1 MPPGLS
7 RIAAAALGL
16 LGALLLF
23 LALPRADA
31 ARRSPV
37 SVWPT
42 PGTHT
47 ASARTTISFRGRSK
61 RELGRI
67 VVVGSR
73 SGRHIG
79 VLRAHPDGNGAS
91 FVPRRRF
98 DFGESVLVRTA
109 LHVRGGHD
117 GDFRFRTARPPGH
130 TLPVPGPRLRRVKPG
145 RKLAFR
151 SRPDLTPPV
160 VTVDLN
166 SDGVAPGEV
175 FLGPKL
181 RAGNK
186 EGGPL
191 IVDDSGEPIWFHP
204 LRGEQANDFRVQQYR
219 GRPVLTWWQGH
230 AGQGMGQ
237 GIGTIYDARYRLVR
251 HVRAGNGY
259 RADLHEFLL
268 TPQDTALITIY
279 HKVRRDL
286 SPLGGSTHGV
296 AVDSIVQEVDI
307 RTGLVLFEWHSLGNV
322 GLDESHLRPSRNPRV
337 PYDYFHVNSIDVDS
351 DGDLLVSA
359 RNTWTVYKI
368 SRRTGKII
376 WRLGGDRSNFTQGPG
391 ARFAWQHDVR
401 RLPDGTI
408 TMFDN
413 SASPAVRPFSRAIT
427 LSIDPGLR
435 TANLVSDYAH
445 PRRLLAASQ
454 GNDQRLPNGD
464 VFVGWGAQRYF
475 SEYAPGGG
483 LVWDARVAVGY
494 DTYRAYRMPWTGRP
508 RTRPK
513 LAVQRRARGRLAV
526 FASWNGATEVATW
539 EVLSG
544 RRHYA
549 LAPVA
554 SKPRTGFETGISVRG
569 AGPVIAALA
578 LDAAGHVIGRS
589 RSVRI
594 AR

>member
-1 MPPGLS
+1 MHPGMS

-31 ARRSPV
+31 ARRPAV
-37 SVWPT
+37 SAWPS

-47 ASARTTISFRGRSK
+47 ASARTTISFRGRSM
-61 RELGRI
+61 REIGR
-67 VVVGSR
+67 VVVIGSR
-73 SGRHIG
+73 SGRHTG
-79 VLRAHPDGNGAS
+79 VLRAHSDGNGAS
-91 FVPRRRF
+91 FIPSKRF

-109 LHVRGGHD
+109 LRIRGGHD
-117 GDFRFRTARPPGH
+117 GDFRFRTATPPGP
-130 TLPVPGPRLRRVKPG
+130 TLPVPGTRARRVKPG
-145 RKLAFR
+145 RSLEFH
-151 SRPDLTPPV
+151 SRPDLRPPV
-160 VTVDLN
+160 VTVDRR
-166 SDGVAPGEV
+166 SEDVAPGDV

-181 RAGNK
+181 RTGSS

-191 IVDDSGEPIWFHP
+191 IVDDSGQPVWFHP
-204 LRGEQANDFRVQQYR
+204 VHGEQATDFRVQHYR

-230 AGQGMGQ
+230 VRQ
-237 GIGTIYDARYRLVR
+237 GIGQGLGVIYDNRYRVVK
-251 HVRAGNGY
+251 HVHAGNGY
-259 RADLHEFLL
+259 RADLHEFLI

-322 GLDESHLRPSRNPRV
+322 GLDESHLRPSPNPRV

-351 DGDLLVSA
+351 DGDLIVSA

-368 SRRTGKII
+368 SRETGKII
-376 WRLGGDRSNFTQGPG
+376 WRLGGSRSNFTQGPG

-408 TMFDN
+408 TMLDN

-427 LSIDPGLR
+427 ISLDLVLR

-445 PRRLLAASQ
+445 PRKLLSVNQ

-483 LVWDARVAVGY
+483 LVWDARMAVGY
-494 DTYRAYRMPWTGRP
+494 DTYRAYRLPWTAQP
-508 RTRPK
+508 RSRPK
-513 LAVQRRARGRLAV
+513 IAVQRRSGGRLAV
-526 FASWNGATEVATW
+526 FASWNGATDVASW
-539 EVLSG
+539 EVVSG
-544 RRHYA
+544 PRHDA
-549 LAPVA
+549 LEPVA
-554 SKPRTGFETGISVRG
+554 SKPRTGFETGIRVAG
-569 AGPVIAALA
+569 AGPVVAALA
-578 LDAAGHVIGRS
+578 VDADGHVIGRS
-589 RSVRI
+589 RSVHI
-594 AR
+594 AS